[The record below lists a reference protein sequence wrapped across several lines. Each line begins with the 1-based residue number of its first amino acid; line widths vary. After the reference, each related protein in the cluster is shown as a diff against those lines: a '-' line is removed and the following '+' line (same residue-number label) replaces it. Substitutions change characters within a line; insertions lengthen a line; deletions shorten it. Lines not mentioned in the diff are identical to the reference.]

1 MDPIEKLKTDDSEI
15 TDKDRY
21 ILNLVFTNEKKVK
34 PSYTVHVII
43 ASLLFFILSLPK
55 IDSLLDYT
63 KLNVYYKLLL
73 KTCLFIMVFF
83 VLINYV
89 IKY

>member
-21 ILNLVFTNEKKVK
+21 ILNLVFTNEKKAK